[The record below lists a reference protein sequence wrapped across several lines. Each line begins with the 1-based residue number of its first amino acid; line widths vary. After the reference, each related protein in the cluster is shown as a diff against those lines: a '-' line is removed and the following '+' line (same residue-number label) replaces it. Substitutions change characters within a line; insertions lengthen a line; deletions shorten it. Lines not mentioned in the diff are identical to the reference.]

1 MRCGGLIEMDDRE
14 KTIEELK
21 GLFDSVHVGMGLID
35 REFRFIRVNRQL
47 AEINGLPAAEHVGR
61 TVGEVLPGL
70 RNDIEPFVEAAFAGA
85 PTLGREVIK
94 EAPGDPDTLRSW
106 TVSYLPVK
114 DSDGVVFAVGT
125 LLIETTENLRL
136 REAALAAIGRERDQ
150 IGREIHASIS
160 QEIGGIGLLAQSLLE
175 KLNAEDHPCAEA
187 ASAIVD
193 HLELVGRRAR
203 NVAHSLSPIALEKSR
218 LSRALDKL
226 AETISILHVGVDCQ
240 AMTCIFADSLPVS
253 VASEIYFVASEAAF
267 NAARHGSPENIS
279 ITVAEGEKDLRI
291 SIEDDGGGTV
301 ATVQEGFGIGLHS
314 IKARAWNL
322 GGHMDIASNERGDGI
337 VICLVIPK
345 PENRD
350 NLLNNQDPID

>member
-1 MRCGGLIEMDDRE
+1 MDDRE

-47 AEINGLPAAEHVGR
+47 AEINGLPAEDHVGR
-61 TVGEVLPGL
+61 TVAEVLPGL
-70 RNDIEPFVEAAFAGA
+70 RSDIEPFVEEEFAGT
-85 PTLGREVIK
+85 PTIGREVVK
-94 EAPGDPDTLRSW
+94 EAPRDPDTLRSW

-114 DSDGVVFAVGT
+114 DLGSEIFAVGT

-175 KLNAEDHPCAEA
+175 KLNGEGHPCAEA

-193 HLELVGRRAR
+193 HLEGVGRRAR
-203 NVAHSLSPIALEKSR
+203 NVAHSLSPIALDKSR

-226 AETISILHVGVDCQ
+226 AETISTLPVGVDCQ
-240 AMTCIFADSLPVS
+240 AMTCIYADTLPVS

-267 NAARHGSPENIS
+267 NASRHGSPGYIS
-279 ITVAEGEKDLRI
+279 ITVAEGDKDLRI

-301 ATVQEGFGIGLHS
+301 DTVQEGFGIGLHS

-322 GGHMDIASNERGDGI
+322 GGQMEISNNENGDGI
-337 VICLVIPK
+337 VIYLIVPK
-345 PENRD
+345 PENRKS
-350 NLLNNQDPID
+350 LPKFS